1 MVLRH
6 CIFIVLM
13 VSVVAGE
20 LPAAATMYIDHN
32 LISSFYNI
40 SDDTIVADSVIVDV
54 DNINISNF
62 ISLEN
67 YGYIEGAI
75 NVGYGC
81 AVRIKNAGEMNTT
94 FNVAPGANIV
104 QVINDNADVNKIG
117 GATGHE
123 INVENAD
130 RISWGALR
138 DISSDAARISFTNS
152 GLVLD
157 EIGAG
162 AGIERPILSLNGNIT
177 LYVNADDIISG
188 APLLDN
194 IYSDG
199 MINLDVSNANTMF
212 LFTANVRD
220 NALYV
225 DIVRDTDY
233 SKILNNNVGEFLDEL
248 RIMRPDDNLLNE
260 LDAASDMSELNDIMS
275 RSVRLNPI
283 KLMDAI
289 RMFNAFEISMPIG
302 VRKGLDFSPMFIAFD
317 DFYIG
322 GVTLGAAYTFENG
335 FSVGLSGYAAR
346 MDYASDT
353 DVYKSVLYG
362 GNVHIGY
369 FAPKWFARALV
380 GMTNTEFD
388 IGPVFDG
395 EKLIVNPRGKSVYSM
410 ADVGINLNLSKSV
423 TASPFI
429 RMKFDEISM
438 FDVADSVFGFGGGA
452 NIMIRVTGYDVSYDY
467 GITVGADFNGQ
478 IDAALRINAISGA
491 DSAGGSLEAGMIYD
505 DFGGFGYKLRL
516 GGRVVF

>member
-20 LPAAATMYIDHN
+20 LPAAATMYIDQN

-362 GNVHIGY
+362 GNVHIDY
-369 FAPKWFARALV
+369 FYNNLFVRTIAGATVAAF
-380 GMTNTEFD
+380 NTD
-388 IGPVFDG
+388 MVFDG
-395 EKLIVNPRGKSVYSM
+395 TNVVEQPNGVSAYGGVDAGIVLNYGDDFSV
-410 ADVGINLNLSKSV
+410 
-423 TASPFI
+423 SPFV
-429 RMKFDEISM
+429 RLAFDY
-438 FDVADSVFGFGGGA
+438 A
-452 NIMIRVTGYDVSYDY
+452 NILGFTDTRAIAAIGTDIILATGGYDVKYDY
-467 GITVGADFNGQ
+467 GFRASVDTCGQIYAAVRANILSVADNAGGMFSVGAV
-478 IDAALRINAISGA
+478 
-491 DSAGGSLEAGMIYD
+491 YD
-505 DFGGFGYKLRL
+505 DTFGAGYKIQIGANL
-516 GGRVVF
+516 VF